1 MKLSDSVELILS
13 NESLVLEGF
22 YKELFVRYPEFEPFF
37 TDAHLGRQTAMLT
50 MALVSVKQY
59 PVMRG
64 SAHSY
69 LQALGVKHRGRGI
82 PAEMYPKF
90 IEVLIEK
97 VAEFHGDKWDDELHE
112 EWLEALNLA
121 AATMNEEPHPEN

>member
-1 MKLSDSVELILS
+1 MKISDSVELILS

-22 YKELFVRYPEFEPFF
+22 YSELFRRYPEFEPYF

-59 PVMRG
+59 PDMRG
-64 SAHSY
+64 SAQSY
-69 LQALGVKHRGRGI
+69 LQAIGAKHRGKGI
-82 PAEMYPKF
+82 PVEMYPEF

-97 VAEFHGDKWDDELHE
+97 VGEFHGDQWSDDLET
-112 EWLEALNLA
+112 EWTEALNFA
-121 AATMNEEPHPEN
+121 AATMNQD